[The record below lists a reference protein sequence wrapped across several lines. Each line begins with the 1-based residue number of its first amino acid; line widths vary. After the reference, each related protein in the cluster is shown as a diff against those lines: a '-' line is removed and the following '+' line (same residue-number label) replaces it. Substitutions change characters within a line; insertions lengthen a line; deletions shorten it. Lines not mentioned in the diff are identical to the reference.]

1 MLPPDLPTPADT
13 SFTIQTS
20 LSGDIITPIS
30 PQFAAIVVIRRQQF
44 NAIPSV
50 CADRLVF
57 MLVAC

>member
-44 NAIPSV
+44 NAFPSV
-50 CADRLVF
+50 AP
-57 MLVAC
+57 AA

>member
-30 PQFAAIVVIRRQQF
+30 PQFAAIVVIRRQQSTLF
-44 NAIPSV
+44 HPFAPT
-50 CADRLVF
+50 A
-57 MLVAC
+57 